1 MPTTTIMRMATMRTG
16 SMRTTID
23 QVRETLLGGPN
34 CPHMMLSLE
43 NISCVYLMHTNE
55 VLACVPTSTIA
66 KIWSDWFNNS
76 SVDVQCQ
83 PDNS

>member
-1 MPTTTIMRMATMRTG
+1 MRTE

-43 NISCVYLMHTNE
+43 NISCVYLMHTKE
-55 VLACVPTSTIA
+55 VLACVPFSTWVLLLPG
-66 KIWSDWFNNS
+66 KQGDL
-76 SVDVQCQ
+76 
-83 PDNS
+83 PETR